1 VLAVIRAKTVLI
13 RMARPRVNAAGGLPA
28 LVYVW
33 KKGRE
38 AGGVLR
44 LYRRLRR
51 KNVCKTCALGMG
63 GQAGGMVNE
72 AGHFP
77 EVCKKSVQA
86 QAGDMHA
93 AISEDLFARM
103 SIDDLGRLTP
113 AQIERLGRLVFPVMA
128 GATDT
133 HFRRISWD
141 EALQRA
147 GNVIHAAPP
156 EHVFFYSS
164 GRSSNEAAYL
174 FQLIARAFGTSNIH
188 NCSFYCHA
196 ASGVALSKTVGTGTS
211 TVVLDDLA
219 KADLALVAGANPASN
234 HPRLISQ
241 LVQLRRR
248 GGTVIVINPIKEL
261 GLTRFRVPSDWRSM
275 LFGSTVS
282 DIYLQP
288 HVGSDVAVFKALLK
302 GVVESD
308 GVDQSFVTAHTSGWE
323 SVFQDIR
330 SASWDDLLGACGLSR
345 TDVNGAIAA
354 LVRAKRGIFLWAM
367 GLTHHDNG
375 VDNILALSNLALA
388 RGWVGGPGAGLLPI
402 RGHSNVQGVG
412 TVGVSPAVKKAF
424 AQKLEE
430 VYGITV
436 PSNPG
441 QDTYASMVAAYEG
454 KIQTAILLG
463 GNLFS
468 SNPDREWAAT
478 ALRRIPFSLS
488 ITTKLNE
495 GHIHGRGQ
503 TSIILPILAR
513 DEEFQ
518 PTTQES
524 MFNYVRLSD
533 GGIPAVAGEMR
544 SEVEVLAELAE
555 RILPS
560 GRFDWK
566 ALKSH
571 RHLRQ
576 EMARV
581 VPELGEIA
589 DIETTG
595 REFQIRGRSFHVPDF
610 GTPDKRAQFHVTPL
624 PPEFVRADQ
633 YRLTTIRSEGQFN
646 TVVYEEED
654 LYRGNLRRDV
664 VMMSA
669 SDAAAENL
677 REGDGVTVRTTAGTM
692 HAHVAIIDIAP
703 GNIAMYYPEAN
714 VLVPRRIDL
723 HSKTPAFKSIPAEIV
738 KST

>member
-1 VLAVIRAKTVLI
+1 MAK
-13 RMARPRVNAAGGLPA
+13 PRVRAAGGLPA
-28 LVYVW
+28 LIYVW

-44 LYRRLRR
+44 LYRRLSS

-93 AISEDLFARM
+93 AIGEDLIARL

-113 AQIERLGRLVFPVMA
+113 AELERLGRLVFPVMA
-128 GATDT
+128 GPTDS

-147 GNVIHAAPP
+147 GNVIHASPP
-156 EHVFFYSS
+156 EQVFFYSS

-211 TVVLDDLA
+211 TVVLEDLA
-219 KADLALVAGANPASN
+219 RADLALVAGANPASN

-248 GGTVIVINPIKEL
+248 GGTVIVVNPIKEL

-302 GVVESD
+302 GVIARD
-308 GVDQSFVTAHTSGWE
+308 GVDQTFVSAHTSGWE
-323 SVFQDIR
+323 SVLEEVR
-330 SASWDDLLGACGLSR
+330 ASTWDDLLQACGLGR
-345 TDVNGAIAA
+345 AEIDRAVDA
-354 LVRAKRGIFLWAM
+354 LVGAKRGIFLWAM
-367 GLTHHDNG
+367 GLTHHENG
-375 VDNILALSNLALA
+375 VDNIVALSNLALA
-388 RGWVGGPGAGLLPI
+388 RGWVGKPGAGLLPI

-412 TVGVSPAVKKAF
+412 TVGVSPAIKKAF
-424 AQKLEE
+424 ARKLEE

-436 PSNPG
+436 PSEPG
-441 QDTYASMVAAYEG
+441 QDTYASMVAAREG
-454 KIQTAILLG
+454 RIQASVLLG

-468 SNPDREWAAT
+468 SNPDRTWAKT
-478 ALRRIPFSLS
+478 ALRGIPFSLS

-503 TSIILPILAR
+503 TSIVLPILAR

-524 MFNYVRLSD
+524 MFNFVRLSD

-555 RILPS
+555 RILPA

-566 ALKSH
+566 SLRSH
-571 RHLRQ
+571 RHLRR
-576 EMARV
+576 EMAKV
-581 VPELGEIA
+581 VPGLEDIAEIDA
-589 DIETTG
+589 TQ
-595 REFQIRGRSFHVPDF
+595 REFQIRGRTFHDPEF
-610 GTPDKRAQFHVTPL
+610 GTAEKRARFHPTPIPREIVRDGQF
-624 PPEFVRADQ
+624 
-633 YRLTTIRSEGQFN
+633 RLTTIRSEGQFN
-646 TVVYEEED
+646 TVVYEDED
-654 LYRGNLRRDV
+654 LYRGNVRRDV

-669 SDAAAENL
+669 SDAAKAQL
-677 REGDGVTVRTTAGTM
+677 LEGDGVTVQTEAGSM

-714 VLVPRRIDL
+714 VLVPRRIDPD
-723 HSKTPAFKSIPAEIV
+723 SKTPAFKSVPAEIV
-738 KST
+738 KSS

>member
-1 VLAVIRAKTVLI
+1 ML
-13 RMARPRVNAAGGLPA
+13 
-28 LVYVW
+28 YVW

-44 LYRRLRR
+44 LYKRLRS

-86 QAGDMHA
+86 QAGDMHP
-93 AISEDLFARM
+93 AIMEGFFAQT
-103 SIDDLGRLTP
+103 SIDDLSRLTS
-113 AQIERLGRLVFPVMA
+113 ADLERLGRLVFPVMA
-128 GATDT
+128 GPGDT
-133 HFRRISWD
+133 HYRRISWA
-141 EALQRA
+141 EALDLAGRA
-147 GNVIHAAPP
+147 IKPSSP
-156 EHVFFYSS
+156 EQVFFYSS

-234 HPRLISQ
+234 HPRLITQ

-248 GGTVIVINPIKEL
+248 GGKVIIVNPIKEL
-261 GLTRFRVPSDWRSM
+261 GLTRFRVPSDWRSL

-288 HVGSDVAVFKALLK
+288 HLGSDVAVFKALLK
-302 GVVESD
+302 GIVEHGGTNQDFIERHSSGWD
-308 GVDQSFVTAHTSGWE
+308 GVL
-323 SVFQDIR
+323 
-330 SASWDDLLGACGLSR
+330 DDLRITTWNELLRASGLNR
-345 TDVNGAIAA
+345 TEINRAVNA
-354 LVRAKRGIFLWAM
+354 LLQAERGIFLWAM
-367 GLTHHDNG
+367 GLTHHENG
-375 VDNILALSNLALA
+375 VDNIVALSNLALA
-388 RGWVGGPGAGLLPI
+388 RGWVGKPGCGLLPI

-412 TVGVSPAVKKAF
+412 SVGVSPSLKKAF
-424 AQKLEE
+424 AQKMEE

-436 PSNPG
+436 PRHPG
-441 QDTYASMVAAYEG
+441 QDTYASMVAAHEG
-454 KIQTAILLG
+454 NVKAAILLG

-468 SNPDREWAAT
+468 SNPDREWART
-478 ALRRIPFSLS
+478 ALQRIPFTFS

-495 GHIHGRGQ
+495 GHVHGRGQ
-503 TSIILPILAR
+503 TSVIVPVLAR

-518 PTTQES
+518 STTQES
-524 MFNYVRLSD
+524 MFNFVRMSD
-533 GGIPAVAGEMR
+533 GGVPAVAGEMR
-544 SEVEVLAELAE
+544 SEVEVIAELAE
-555 RILPS
+555 RILPE

-566 ALKSH
+566 ALRSH

-576 EMARV
+576 DMARV
-581 VPELGEIA
+581 VPGHEEIA
-589 DIETTG
+589 HIDKTKH
-595 REFQIRGRSFHVPDF
+595 EFQISGRTFHTPAF
-610 GTPDKRAQFHVTPL
+610 GTSERRAQFHVTPMPSNTIAEGQL
-624 PPEFVRADQ
+624 
-633 YRLTTIRSEGQFN
+633 RLTTIRSEGQFN

-654 LYRGNLRRDV
+654 LYRGNTRRDV
-664 VMMSA
+664 VMISEK
-669 SDAAAENL
+669 DARYRSLA
-677 REGDGVTVRTTAGTM
+677 EGDGVTVRTETGAM
-692 HAHVAIIDIAP
+692 HVHVAIIDIAP

-714 VLVPRRIDL
+714 ILVPRRLDPQ
-723 HSKTPAFKSIPAEIV
+723 SKTPAFKCIPAEII
-738 KST
+738 KQR

>member
-1 VLAVIRAKTVLI
+1 MAK
-13 RMARPRVNAAGGLPA
+13 PRVSAAGGLPA
-28 LVYVW
+28 IVYVW

-44 LYRRLRR
+44 LYRRLRSR
-51 KNVCKTCALGMG
+51 NVCKTCALGMG

-93 AISEDLFARM
+93 GINEDVFSKM
-103 SIDDLGRLTP
+103 SINDLGHLTP
-113 AQIERLGRLVFPVMA
+113 AEIERLGRLVFPIMA
-128 GATDT
+128 GPNDT
-133 HFRRISWD
+133 HFRRVSWD
-141 EALQRA
+141 EALQHA
-147 GNVIHAAPP
+147 GVAIKNLPP
-156 EHVFFYSS
+156 DRTFFYSS
-164 GRSSNEAAYL
+164 GRSSNEAAFL
-174 FQLIARAFGTSNIH
+174 FQMVARTFGTSNIH

-196 ASGVALSKTVGTGTS
+196 ASGVALSRAVGSGTS
-211 TVVLDDLA
+211 TVLLDDLA

-234 HPRLISQ
+234 HPRLITQ

-248 GGTVIVINPIKEL
+248 GGTVIIINPIKEL

-302 GVVESD
+302 GVIEQGGLD
-308 GVDQSFVTAHTSGWE
+308 RNFVDNHSNGWDAVAGDLSQS
-323 SVFQDIR
+323 R
-330 SASWDDLLGACGLSR
+330 WDDLLHASGLDRASVDR
-345 TDVNGAIAA
+345 AVAA
-354 LVRAKRGIFLWAM
+354 LLKAERGIFLWAM
-367 GLTHHDNG
+367 GLTHHENG

-388 RGWVGGPGAGLLPI
+388 RGWVGKPGCGLLPI

-412 TVGVSPAVKKAF
+412 SVGVSPAIKKAF

-430 VYGITV
+430 LYGITV
-436 PSNPG
+436 PREPG
-441 QDTYASMVAAYEG
+441 QDTYASMVAAQEG
-454 KIQTAILLG
+454 RVRAAILLG

-468 SNPDREWAAT
+468 SNPDRDWSAA

-488 ITTKLNE
+488 MTTKLNE
-495 GHIHGRGQ
+495 GHILGRGQ
-503 TSIILPILAR
+503 TSVILPVLAR

-518 PTTQES
+518 STTQES
-524 MFNYVRLSD
+524 MFNFVRLSD
-533 GGIPAVAGEMR
+533 GGVPAVAGDMR
-544 SEVEVLAELAE
+544 SEVEVIAALAE

-566 ALKSH
+566 SLRSH

-581 VPELGEIA
+581 VPGLEELAEI
-589 DIETTG
+589 DKTK
-595 REFQIRGRSFHVPDF
+595 REFQIRGRTLHVPEFATADY
-610 GTPDKRAQFHVTPL
+610 RAQFHVTPL
-624 PPEFVRADQ
+624 PATTISKGQ
-633 YRLTTIRSEGQFN
+633 LRLTTVRSEGQFN

-654 LYRGNLRRDV
+654 LYRGNTRRDV
-664 VMMSA
+664 VMLSER
-669 SDAAAENL
+669 DARELSL
-677 REGDGVTVRTTAGTM
+677 REGDGVTVRTEAGSL
-692 HAHVAIIDIAP
+692 HVHVAIIDIAP

-714 VLVPRRIDL
+714 VLVPRRIDPQ
-723 HSKTPAFKSIPAEIV
+723 SKTPAFKSVPAEIV
-738 KST
+738 KSP